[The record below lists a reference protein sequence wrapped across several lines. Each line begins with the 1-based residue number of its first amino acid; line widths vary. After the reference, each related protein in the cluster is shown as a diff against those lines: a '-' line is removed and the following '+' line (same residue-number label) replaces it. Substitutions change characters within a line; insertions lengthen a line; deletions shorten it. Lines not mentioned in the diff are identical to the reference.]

1 MTFSNR
7 EGLQSGLPR
16 SLSLF
21 APKFSV
27 WFSLWDSEVGA
38 LWQLESPLF
47 LEHKGNIFRP
57 FLPPAVLKNTPWRG
71 EELHTRPAEK
81 RPFLLPQ
88 DTAEML
94 CHPQV
99 DTCILPVT
107 FTFLSRNFAL
117 FFPLPEITVCFPF
130 GQAMAE
136 VPCCLWAAQVPV
148 LLPVIPLS
156 SVIPPT
162 TWGPPGDHLGSVS
175 AGFPPS
181 PCASRGQIPLWALA
195 FCSLCQQC
203 DSCPRTRT
211 LPKEWGGS
219 EWHCHPSSTG
229 WDISLPGFVALSV
242 PAEHSG
248 WSSILCCAQRHP
260 WSEPH
265 ERCHALLSSWE
276 HPNLQLQSLALINA
290 SLHLQTKVGGWG
302 WMMKISPDLKESGH
316 IFVPREDKKVLWG
329 RGSRCGRNVHGWK
342 KFRREASHHEI
353 TWFWINLFSCPKSNF
368 YHI

>member
-1 MTFSNR
+1 MTFPNR
-7 EGLQSGLPR
+7 GGLHSRLPY

-27 WFSLWDSEVGA
+27 WFSLWASEVGA

-47 LEHKGNIFRP
+47 LEHKGSIFRP

-71 EELHTRPAEK
+71 GEQHTRPAEK

-99 DTCILPVT
+99 DTCISPVT

-117 FFPLPEITVCFPF
+117 FFPLPEITACFPS
-130 GQAMAE
+130 GQAMAA

-148 LLPVIPLS
+148 LLPVIPPS

-162 TWGPPGDHLGSVS
+162 TWDHLGSVC

-181 PCASRGQIPLWALA
+181 PRASLGQIPLWALG

-203 DSCPRTRT
+203 ESCPRTRT

-219 EWHCHPSSTG
+219 EWHCHPSCMG
-229 WDISLPGFVALSV
+229 WDVPLPGFVVLLV
-242 PAEHSG
+242 PIELSG
-248 WSSILCCAQRHP
+248 WGSICVVHRAIHGQ
-260 WSEPH
+260 SQH
-265 ERCHALLSSWE
+265 ERCRTLLSSWE
-276 HPNLQLQSLALINA
+276 HPNLQL
-290 SLHLQTKVGGWG
+290 
-302 WMMKISPDLKESGH
+302 
-316 IFVPREDKKVLWG
+316 
-329 RGSRCGRNVHGWK
+329 
-342 KFRREASHHEI
+342 
-353 TWFWINLFSCPKSNF
+353 
-368 YHI
+368 